1 MTMPKL
7 RSASFP
13 LLLALA
19 LCAPLGAAEKDLSKT
34 PQVKAHEAQLKAL
47 RAGDYEGYRKTM
59 TKAANIEIDKEIK
72 ESGMDPKKAMEFL
85 KEMAPSDVKY
95 TGLKVDGKKATL
107 QATGKSFDEVERG
120 TIELEEED
128 GQWKIGQQSWTN
140 KKETDQKD

>member
-7 RSASFP
+7 RSAAFP

-19 LCAPLGAAEKDLSKT
+19 LCAPLSAAEKDLSKT

-59 TKAANIEIDKEIK
+59 TRAANEGIDKEIK
-72 ESGMDPKKAMEFL
+72 ESGMEPKKAMEFL
-85 KEMAPSDVKY
+85 KEMAPTDVKY

-107 QATGKSFDEVERG
+107 QATGKSFDEINRG
-120 TIELEEED
+120 TIELEEEG
-128 GQWKIGQQSWTN
+128 GQWMISQQSWTN
-140 KKETDQKD
+140 KKEGDKK